1 MDNNTG
7 FYVFAVIAVVIGAL
21 LFKRVV
27 TCMMRS
33 VVILVLAA
41 VLALAYYFFIG
52 QYDPEVEQAVKDA
65 LEKGQQKMEQM
76 K

>member
-7 FYVFAVIAVVIGAL
+7 FYLFAVIAVVIGAL

-33 VVILVLAA
+33 VVIIGLVI
-41 VLALAYYFFIG
+41 VLALAYYLLVG
-52 QYDPEVEQAVKDA
+52 RYDPEVHDAVHDA
-65 LEKGQQKMEQM
+65 WQKYQ
-76 K
+76 